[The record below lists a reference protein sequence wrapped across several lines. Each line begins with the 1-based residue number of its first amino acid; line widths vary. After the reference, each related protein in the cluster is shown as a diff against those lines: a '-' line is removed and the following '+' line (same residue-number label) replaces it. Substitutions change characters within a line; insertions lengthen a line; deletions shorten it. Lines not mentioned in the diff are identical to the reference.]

1 MTAADRKV
9 GLAASLLTA
18 VLFGEVAAIGVD
30 GPLLATIAAV
40 AELLVGA
47 AVLLLLRPS
56 LTFWRI
62 FALPLVLAILAWA
75 WIASPTWFAVD
86 PFGRQWSAPDMLPQ
100 ASARFLGGIAV
111 LTSAA
116 AIGWRRGGVRLTI
129 DRWLLWG

>member
-40 AELLVGA
+40 AELLVSA

-86 PFGRQWSAPDMLPQ
+86 PFGRQWSARPTCCPRPARVFWA
-100 ASARFLGGIAV
+100 ASP
-111 LTSAA
+111 S
-116 AIGWRRGGVRLTI
+116 
-129 DRWLLWG
+129 